1 MTDEAERIQDLAEA
15 LRDSEN
21 RIRGLVDILV
31 DGLIVIDEQGSIR
44 NFNPAAEK
52 IFGWTAGEVTGQSV
66 NMLMPDSYARE
77 HDGYV
82 TRYMETGEA
91 RIIGIGREVTGLRKD
106 GTEFPMDLS
115 VAEMNVRSTRYFVGT
130 VRDLSERR
138 EIEAE
143 LRQAHKMEA
152 LGQLTGGVA
161 HDFNNLLAVLM
172 MDLELLAEMTGD
184 NEEME
189 ELVTEAREVV
199 HAGAELTQRLLAFSR
214 RQSLQPRVLDLNVLI
229 SSVASLLRRTLGEGV
244 QIDIVGPSDLWP
256 TLADPGQVEN
266 ALLNL
271 AINARDA
278 MEAGGRLT
286 IETAN
291 TMLDDDYAA
300 RQTDVEAGNYV
311 LLSVTDNGAGM
322 PPEIGE
328 KVFDP
333 FFSTKEAG
341 SGSGLGLSMVY
352 GFVKQSGGHV
362 AIYSEPGRGTTV
374 NLYLPKAPDDG
385 TAEDISAPAEIV
397 AGDEVVLLVEDHPQ
411 LRRRAR
417 RVLDE
422 LGYRVTEAENGDSA
436 LKILEARDDIELLFT
451 DIVMPGALDGAA
463 LANEARKLRPGI
475 RILFTTGYAEQAQ
488 IAEGLLE
495 QGGELLRKPYTKAQ
509 LSAKIRALL
518 D

>member
-1 MTDEAERIQDLAEA
+1 
-15 LRDSEN
+15 
-21 RIRGLVDILV
+21 
-31 DGLIVIDEQGSIR
+31 
-44 NFNPAAEK
+44 
-52 IFGWTAGEVTGQSV
+52 
-66 NMLMPDSYARE
+66 
-77 HDGYV
+77 
-82 TRYMETGEA
+82 
-91 RIIGIGREVTGLRKD
+91 
-106 GTEFPMDLS
+106 
-115 VAEMNVRSTRYFVGT
+115 
-130 VRDLSERR
+130 
-138 EIEAE
+138 
-143 LRQAHKMEA
+143 
-152 LGQLTGGVA
+152 
-161 HDFNNLLAVLM
+161 
-172 MDLELLAEMTGD
+172 
-184 NEEME
+184 
-189 ELVTEAREVV
+189 
-199 HAGAELTQRLLAFSR
+199 
-214 RQSLQPRVLDLNVLI
+214 
-229 SSVASLLRRTLGEGV
+229 
-244 QIDIVGPSDLWP
+244 
-256 TLADPGQVEN
+256 
-266 ALLNL
+266 
-271 AINARDA
+271 

-322 PPEIGE
+322 PPEIVE